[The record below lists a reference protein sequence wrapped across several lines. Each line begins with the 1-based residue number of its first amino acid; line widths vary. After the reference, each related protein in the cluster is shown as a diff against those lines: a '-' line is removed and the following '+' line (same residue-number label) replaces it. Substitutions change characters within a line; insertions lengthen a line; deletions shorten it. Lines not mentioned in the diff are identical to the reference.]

1 MIVNVINLSHRVDRR
16 KSATEELDKQ
26 GASYLFWD
34 GIMTKERRIGI
45 ALAHKQIIRDAQR
58 RRLPMVLVAEDD
70 IKFTHPQALK
80 YFLQNIPKDFDLYL
94 SSYYSG
100 YADEKFEIKKFNGLT
115 MYICAERY
123 YETFLSASEKHHLD
137 NAIGMMGGKFIV
149 CPKFVCYQM
158 NGYSDQRR
166 RFCNDSNRIKGRPMY
181 DGS

>member
-1 MIVNVINLSHRVDRR
+1 MIVNIINLPHRVDRR
-16 KSATEELDKQ
+16 KSATEQMIEQ
-26 GASYLFWD
+26 GASYMFWD

-70 IKFTHPQALK
+70 IKFTHPNALK
-80 YFLQNIPKDFDLYL
+80 YFIQNIPRDFDIYL

-100 YADEKFEIKKFNGLT
+100 AANENYELKKFNGMT
-115 MYICAERY
+115 MYICAARY
-123 YETFLSASEKHHLD
+123 YDTFLGAEDRYHIDTAL
-137 NAIGMMGGKFIV
+137 GLMGGKFVV
-149 CPKFVCYQM
+149 CPKFVCYQIQ
-158 NGYSDQRR
+158 GYSDQRR